1 MSCPR
6 ERLILETEMK
16 IVPIVQIDLRQGRP
30 LEDKRRL
37 VRDLTQVFVD
47 TLQVRADNVQI
58 IIREFAN
65 DNYARGGLLNAD
77 KK

>member
-1 MSCPR
+1 
-6 ERLILETEMK
+6 MK